1 MPLTF
6 GAHNLPQFPNELH
19 YDEDAPNKL
28 IDLGCLIININLIHG
43 NILTNIFKIYI
54 SSSQRNSNTNEHK
67 NLEFGQKKNTQ
78 NSFAYK
84 IPTNYLKYF
93 HIKFIIIQLTKINWL
108 QHLCWPQFKPTAM
121 LLRAC
126 N

>member
-67 NLEFGQKKNTQ
+67 NLEFGQKKYTKLFCIQ
-78 NSFAYK
+78 NSNKLFKIFSYK
-84 IPTNYLKYF
+84 IYHNSVNKN
-93 HIKFIIIQLTKINWL
+93 QLV
-108 QHLCWPQFKPTAM
+108 AAS
-121 LLRAC
+121 LLATI
-126 N
+126 